1 MILNKKKLIIN
12 NCHKY
17 ILNIKNLIFCNL
29 IIKSGKSKMIKK
41 KIIYMYYHI
50 LKTDNI
56 FRLSLNYAL
65 NLFFRNKKIVA
76 TILKTTKMTYVN
88 HKKKFIQ
95 NLTFLIIKPYKRN
108 IFFYKFLKFFIKK
121 NKLFSSLKNIIQFNL
136 FSNSVKSSIK
146 KTYNRS
152 HKIVLKSLTKSKY

>member
-1 MILNKKKLIIN
+1 
-12 NCHKY
+12 
-17 ILNIKNLIFCNL
+17 
-29 IIKSGKSKMIKK
+29 
-41 KIIYMYYHI
+41 MYYHI

-95 NLTFLIIKPYKRN
+95 NLTFLVIRPYKRN

-136 FSNSVKSSIK
+136 FSNSGKSSIK
-146 KTYNRS
+146 KTYNKS